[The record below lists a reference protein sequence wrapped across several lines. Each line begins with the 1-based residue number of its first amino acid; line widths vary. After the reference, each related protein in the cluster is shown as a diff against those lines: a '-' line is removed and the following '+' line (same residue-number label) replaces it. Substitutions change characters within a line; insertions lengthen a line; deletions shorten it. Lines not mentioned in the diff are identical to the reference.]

1 MKIKKGFVVR
11 KVGGDTVAVP
21 VGEMSKKFR
30 GMINLNVTGA
40 FLWNFYTSEHTVDEG
55 VAALTAEYDV
65 AEEILATANISGGN
79 VPKGIMWSSETEDV
93 KLSVQEINECI
104 KFSLDELC
112 EKVDNFFAV
121 RYRGKVDMLFTVN
134 PISIT
139 GEGIGRIKGAAEHI
153 SKRLNHLTEI
163 VSPDLPYY
171 DKPTFSSRIGLLH
184 TATGD
189 AKKGIVR
196 RLFGGKRK

>member
-1 MKIKKGFVVR
+1 M
-11 KVGGDTVAVP
+11 
-21 VGEMSKKFR
+21 
-30 GMINLNVTGA
+30 
-40 FLWNFYTSEHTVDEG
+40 
-55 VAALTAEYDV
+55 
-65 AEEILATANISGGN
+65 
-79 VPKGIMWSSETEDV
+79 
-93 KLSVQEINECI
+93 
-104 KFSLDELC
+104 
-112 EKVDNFFAV
+112 DNFFAV